1 MIDTS
6 YFTWN
11 VSNDSIYV
19 TTYDDYY
26 SDSSQVDS
34 MAYFFSGDTLVF
46 GQRSDPCEEG
56 GYYYYYYD
64 TYDDCFE
71 YSDLGN
77 YALGVT
83 GIQDFHQDMI
93 MHYTAYDLVST
104 YLENTIPLDFEVH
117 PAYPNPFNP
126 TTTIDYSLSN
136 SAYVNIVVYDITGKV
151 VSSLIS
157 NYKPEGLHS
166 VSWDASSMPS
176 GIYLSLIHI

>member
-11 VSNDSIYV
+11 LSDDSIYV

-46 GQRSDPCEEG
+46 GQRSDPCEEDG
-56 GYYYYYYD
+56 YYYD

-71 YSDLGN
+71 NSDLGN

-104 YLENTIPLDFEVH
+104 SPENTMPLDFEVH

-126 TTTIDYSLSN
+126 VTTIGYYLPYEGS
-136 SAYVNIVVYDITGKV
+136 VNI
-151 VSSLIS
+151 
-157 NYKPEGLHS
+157 
-166 VSWDASSMPS
+166 SW
-176 GIYLSLIHI
+176 

>member
-1 MIDTS
+1 M
-6 YFTWN
+6 
-11 VSNDSIYV
+11 
-19 TTYDDYY
+19 
-26 SDSSQVDS
+26 
-34 MAYFFSGDTLVF
+34 VF

-71 YSDLGN
+71 NSDLGN

-104 YLENTIPLDFEVH
+104 SLENTMPLDFEVH

-126 TTTIDYSLSN
+126 VTTISYYLPNEGS
-136 SAYVNIVVYDITGKV
+136 VNITIYDMMGRKIKV
-151 VSSLIS
+151 L
-157 NYKPEGLHS
+157 
-166 VSWDASSMPS
+166 
-176 GIYLSLIHI
+176 